1 MPARR
6 IVVMGVSACGKS
18 TVGLALADAL
28 GYGFQDGD
36 DLHPAAN
43 KEKMSAG
50 VALTDDDRWPWLADV
65 GAALADADALVTA
78 CSALKRG
85 YRDAI
90 RGQAPDAFFVHLHGS
105 DAVLL
110 ERATGREGHFMP
122 PSLLASQLATLE
134 PLGDDEAGVVLDVAD
149 PVSALVDTA
158 VAAVS

>member
-65 GAALADADALVTA
+65 GAALADADALVIA

-105 DAVLL
+105 DAVLF

-134 PLGDDEAGVVLDVAD
+134 PLGDDEAGVVLDVAE
-149 PVSALVDTA
+149 PVGALVDAA